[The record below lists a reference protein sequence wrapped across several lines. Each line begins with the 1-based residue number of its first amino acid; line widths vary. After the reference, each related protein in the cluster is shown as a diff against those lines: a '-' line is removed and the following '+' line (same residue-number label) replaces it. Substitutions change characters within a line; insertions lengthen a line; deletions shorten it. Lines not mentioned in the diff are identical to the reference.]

1 MQNERDPSRSIEN
14 FHRASPLRPLAKI
27 EIRATPDEEIPVAAQ
42 AAANGHDPT
51 GLGLS
56 VGLPPRPQILLL
68 LSPLKLSSLIGSIKP
83 IGLQEMTEEER
94 ELFSSDVNSTAKNPQ
109 NKDGGHHGGGGP
121 NGRKTSVSHGNAVGY
136 APTSPTTASRPG
148 ARRRETTDA
157 NPFST
162 GALTSPTSAGR
173 FSRDESS
180 PWFSRK
186 NTDVKES
193 VQDEPEDEPANLSAR
208 ANPPFGPARAST
220 SGSSGF
226 VATSS
231 LWGSPAS
238 GPGTLFGHFA
248 LPGARP
254 VGGGVAGGSRLAHLM
269 PTNNDGA
276 GSKPGDGP
284 SPDTARPWRT
294 GRQHTD
300 TDPCAGEDKYAGSAT
315 LGGAQDSS
323 PQTLPSQLHRPA
335 YDTPAKGSSAD
346 FGIPPGDRLAEERDE
361 SAVERLTQND
371 AGGEQPTGFNA
382 MSRPFGT
389 GPFDGSDRSQN
400 SSAGAK
406 NYPSLGSLAGLTGW
420 PAGPSIGTPDRDRH
434 SGFGGAFG
442 GNLFNAVGD
451 LQSPSLGSL
460 SGVFGPASA
469 SNLPRGSK
477 LGSLF
482 PPAMQAQMQSHDQD
496 SHGDAVPELRQ
507 GQTNPLGAIG
517 RGSIGQQTRET
528 GSPLRTTMRPP
539 FDDAYSPFTTADRQ
553 SALTTT
559 SQGTTFASAT
569 AGTIPDPTGAQN
581 RVMVMPDRM
590 MWVYL
595 DPQGLVQGPWNGLEM
610 NDWYKANFFSPDLRV
625 KKLEDAE
632 FEPLGQLIRR
642 IGNSREP
649 FLVPQMG
656 IPHGPPNPGP
666 FGVPDSRGGVVPPLQ
681 NAFPTFGKTLTAEEQ
696 NNLERRKQEE
706 QILMARQRGSVPA
719 ELFAPDLTA
728 QERQM
733 LLANMQGGSS
743 ALGTYASAH
752 SQASVAP
759 IGTTPADRSGRGQLP
774 PVDQLQQDEQGF
786 KPRLQEFLGL
796 RTQRDGQAEEN
807 SRDAD
812 QQAADDA
819 VASLV
824 QADAEEMAQKL
835 RDAMDQTHDGTKG
848 SSALAQQS
856 LSLTQLVRKTQAD
869 AAAAAAA
876 ANSAG
881 FPMPF
886 PPPQPSTPL
895 PAPTAQRVRSNLPSQ
910 YDSRSGTG
918 TPDTT
923 SDAAAAAAPAA
934 PPTAPWAGTEAQKGP
949 SLKEIQEAQA
959 KKQAKQEEAAMAARR
974 FALETETAS
983 LREREKNAAVAP
995 GLPSTSTWGTGS
1007 PVGGASAAGS
1017 PWAQTAAIKASA
1029 ASVASSAAN
1038 ARQRLADIQRE
1049 EEAKKHRQQQ
1059 AQAQAQAVLQASSS
1073 AASAALGKRY
1083 ADLASKPTG
1092 PPGLGHATAGGV
1104 PTVGG
1109 GWTTVGS
1116 SGKARV
1122 PTGPSA
1128 QARAGSAA
1136 NVKPAAPAAKPV
1148 AKPATV
1154 VAPKDNGSAALDE
1167 FNKWLHRELARGLD
1181 KLNAAELESFASTLL
1196 ILPLDSGI
1204 IADSVYAS
1212 STTMDG
1218 RHFGEEFVRRKKLAD
1233 RGVVEKSTSQDTT
1246 KNGSN
1251 GNGGWNEVAKKGGN
1265 AAPKEDAAAADG
1277 SNAAGSSSQFKVVP
1291 GRKKGGKK

>member
-1 MQNERDPSRSIEN
+1 MQDATSVPTNPQSCSPDAPQSLRYTREELLDLYRAAPDLPQIDVANLFAPGWNPAHLNGNSSRSWGKTAEASHAPQDPS
-14 FHRASPLRPLAKI
+14 
-27 EIRATPDEEIPVAAQ
+27 VCW
-42 AAANGHDPT
+42 DP
-51 GLGLS
+51 S
-56 VGLPPRPQILLL
+56 
-68 LSPLKLSSLIGSIKP
+68 GSIKP

-346 FGIPPGDRLAEERDE
+346 FGMSGLSLGGMNSHDLNSPDTNPYRSPPGDRLAEERDE

-706 QILMARQRGSVPA
+706 QILMARQREYLAHQQSSYLRIQQIQTPGLHHHASAHSLQSQPSFGSITSPIGQLAPQAPIGHMGTAPTAGFFDLHTAVASQSTAPAGGSVPA

-1181 KLNAAELESFASTLL
+1181 KLNAAERE
-1196 ILPLDSGI
+1196 
-1204 IADSVYAS
+1204 
-1212 STTMDG
+1212 
-1218 RHFGEEFVRRKKLAD
+1218 
-1233 RGVVEKSTSQDTT
+1233 
-1246 KNGSN
+1246 
-1251 GNGGWNEVAKKGGN
+1251 
-1265 AAPKEDAAAADG
+1265 
-1277 SNAAGSSSQFKVVP
+1277 
-1291 GRKKGGKK
+1291 